1 MDDYRIT
8 IHLFVK
14 KLYTRIL
21 SFNFLFPFFFFLYY
35 SFNFQ
40 AYLYLD
46 SLDSIG
52 SSEY

>member
-21 SFNFLFPFFFFLYY
+21 SFNFLFFLHY

>member
-21 SFNFLFPFFFFLYY
+21 SFNFLFLFFFFYIIR
-35 SFNFQ
+35 
-40 AYLYLD
+40 
-46 SLDSIG
+46 SIFKRI
-52 SSEY
+52 ST

>member
-21 SFNFLFPFFFFLYY
+21 SFNFLFFFYIIR
-35 SFNFQ
+35 
-40 AYLYLD
+40 
-46 SLDSIG
+46 SIFKRI
-52 SSEY
+52 ST